1 MFGSAKS
8 STFRSPSSMGNVS
21 YVRIAGAS
29 SRRLQDDLLGL
40 FVLGPAFAIVKDLGT
55 TGPPSLDTS
64 GAEVAAAFGVD
75 AAAVFSLAPW
85 PVVTWLPPMRS
96 FPREGSE
103 DESPRRKNRIRGY
116 LAA

>member
-1 MFGSAKS
+1 
-8 STFRSPSSMGNVS
+8 MGNVS

-29 SRRLQDDLLGL
+29 SVRLQDDLLGL